1 MSLCN
6 KLKVKMFNI
15 FNKMSL
21 SSEVVVDGHVAVE
34 KIHVVLLLVWGS
46 CG

>member
-1 MSLCN
+1 
-6 KLKVKMFNI
+6 MFNI

-21 SSEVVVDGHVAVE
+21 SSEVVVNGHLAVQ
-34 KIHVVLLLVWGS
+34 KMHVLLLLVWGS

>member
-1 MSLCN
+1 MTQI
-6 KLKVKMFNI
+6 KGEMFNI

-34 KIHVVLLLVWGS
+34 KIHVLLLLVWGS